1 MACPRDRLFIF
12 PSGKEPTF
20 EGQTCPVIGE
30 YEREKGKHMVRTSAE
45 KQFQESGPCE

>member
-12 PSGKEPTF
+12 PPGKEPTS
-20 EGQTCPVIGE
+20 EGQTWPVIGE

-45 KQFQESGPCE
+45 KEFQESGPCE